1 MPIWLSPV
9 QLVIASITEEAI
21 DYAKKLY
28 NECIENNIRVNL
40 DIRNEKIS
48 YKIREHSNDK
58 IPVIFIIGKNEIKEN
73 KDSVRRLVSSNQDI
87 LNFNEALKK
96 IINESKL
103 P

>member
-1 MPIWLSPV
+1 M
-9 QLVIASITEEAI
+9 Q
-21 DYAKKLY
+21 KKIY

-58 IPVIFIIGKNEIKEN
+58 IPVIFIVGKNEIKEN
-73 KDSVRRLVSSNQDI
+73 KVSVRRLGSSNQDI

>member
-73 KDSVRRLVSSNQDI
+73 KVSVRRLGSSNQDI